1 LQEREHDSLIV
12 WPSYNKSFGACCA
25 TGHSGTIVRVGSDAG
40 CRTSTMNREAVHAAV
55 PGCTRVAIIALLGT
69 ALMAA
74 LPARAADR
82 ALIEAAKKE
91 GKVVW
96 YTTLIVNQ
104 AIRPLQQA
112 FEQKYPGVRLEYS
125 RADDSPTALKILT
138 EARAGGVQADIFDG
152 LYNMM
157 ALRRAG
163 LLAPYRPPN
172 VDQYPQ
178 ALRDPDGY
186 WIAILIYVFSPGV
199 NTNLVLSSEAP
210 RSLRDLLDP
219 RWRGKMAWNPNSIAG
234 APGFVG
240 NVLMSMGEERGLNY
254 LRALSQQQIVNV
266 EASSRAIL
274 DQVIA
279 GEYPIG
285 LMMFNHH
292 TVISAR
298 KGGPTTWLK
307 LEPVPVAPDGIA
319 LLKDAP
325 HPNAAKLLMEFLTS
339 EDGQQVL
346 RQADYLPALSS
357 VPALSPGLRPEDGGF
372 QATYLSPPA
381 VDREMPHW
389 SQVVSDLFR

>member
-1 LQEREHDSLIV
+1 
-12 WPSYNKSFGACCA
+12 
-25 TGHSGTIVRVGSDAG
+25 
-40 CRTSTMNREAVHAAV
+40 MNREAFFVMV
-55 PGCTRVAIIALLGT
+55 SGCTRLAIIALLGA
-69 ALMAA
+69 ALM
-74 LPARAADR
+74 PAVPVRAADR

-91 GKVVW
+91 GRVAW

-125 RADDSPTALKILT
+125 RADDSPTALKIVT

-172 VDQYPQ
+172 VDQFPQ

-186 WIAILIYVFSPGV
+186 WIAILIYVFAPGL
-199 NTNLVLSSEAP
+199 NTDLVSLSEAP
-210 RSLRDLLDP
+210 KTLRDLLDP

-240 NVLMSMGEERGLNY
+240 NVLISIGEERGMEY

-298 KGGPTTWLK
+298 KGAPASWLK
-307 LEPVPVAPDGIA
+307 LEPVPVALDGIA

-339 EDGQQVL
+339 QDGQQVL
-346 RQADYLPALSS
+346 RQADYLPALPS

-372 QATYLSPPA
+372 QATYLSPPT
-381 VDREMPHW
+381 VDRDMPRW
-389 SQVVSDLFR
+389 SRIVSDLFR